1 MAFYRVFRAEMLS
14 LLKKNKKSIMENL
27 INRLVIRNFKSIQH
41 IDLPCKRVNVFI
53 GAPNVGKSN
62 ILEAI
67 GLLGFGYSQNE
78 EKYLSD
84 LIRYESLGDLFFEKQ
99 KKRVISVETNLGSAS
114 FWKEQDEYH
123 FFVTDSKTNSISF
136 DKKYNKLP
144 FLKREIEK
152 YLKKNVETGNHT
164 FDSDNWR
171 GLGVYYETIE
181 TDGVTN
187 LTFETSRYNS
197 IVKKYEFVKNAP
209 KNGEIDDFL
218 RPPHGHNLFSII
230 ANNKEIWKEAKDR
243 FEKYKLNLV
252 YKQHENT
259 FEIQKNVDGF
269 VTDYPYENMADTLQR
284 IIFYL
289 AAIESNK
296 NSVLVFEELEAHAFP
311 PYTAELADR
320 IALDDENQYF
330 LTTHSPYLLNTLLSA
345 LGEDELNLV
354 LVYYED
360 YETKVKALSQEE
372 IKEAISDNFNL
383 FFNLDKFLYAKEE
396 LHD

>member
-1 MAFYRVFRAEMLS
+1 
-14 LLKKNKKSIMENL
+14 MENL

-53 GAPNVGKSN
+53 GEPNVGKSN

-67 GLLGFGYSQNE
+67 GLLGFGYSQNQY
-78 EKYLSD
+78 KYLSD
-84 LIRYESLGDLFFEKQ
+84 LIRYESVGDLFFEKQ
-99 KKRVISVETNLGSAS
+99 KKRIISIETDLGSAS
-114 FWKEQDEYH
+114 FWKEQDIYH
-123 FFVTDSKTNSISF
+123 IFTDYKLKNFDFFNQPVR
-136 DKKYNKLP
+136 LP
-144 FLKREIEK
+144 SLLKREIHK
-152 YLKKNVETGNHT
+152 YYNKDDFRKNIGSEIYNT
-164 FDSDNWR
+164 FDIDELPFVGAHHHVVANN
-171 GLGVYYETIE
+171 GEGYAHIE
-181 TDGVTN
+181 T
-187 LTFETSRYNS
+187 EEYQS
-197 IVKKYEFVKNAP
+197 IVKKYEFIKNTP
-209 KNGEIDDFL
+209 KNSEIDDFL

-259 FEIQKNVDGF
+259 FEIQKNIDGF

-296 NSVLVFEELEAHAFP
+296 NSVLVFEEPEAHAFP

-360 YETKVKALSQEE
+360 YETKVKPLSQEE